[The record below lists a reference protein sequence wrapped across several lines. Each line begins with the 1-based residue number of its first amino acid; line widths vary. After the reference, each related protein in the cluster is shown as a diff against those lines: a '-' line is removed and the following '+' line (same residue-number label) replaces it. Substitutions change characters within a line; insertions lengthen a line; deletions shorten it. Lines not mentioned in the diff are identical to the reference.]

1 MALVRVLNN
10 QGKSLMFYNLMK
22 ESIINAPATQVGR
35 WCTPA
40 NPEYSQKA
48 TLIMDRSNEDHCGG
62 CGNNLLFSKNE
73 EQNDYIINNKNNNNI
88 FQNKYIINNIFNENE
103 RYYFP
108 FTL

>member
-1 MALVRVLNN
+1 
-10 QGKSLMFYNLMK
+10 MK
-22 ESIINAPATQVGR
+22 ESITNIHPTTQVGR
-35 WCTPA
+35 WCIPA

-62 CGNNLLFSKNE
+62 CGNNLLFSKND
-73 EQNDYIINNKNNNNI
+73 EQNDYIINIKNDKNTFTNT
-88 FQNKYIINNIFNENE
+88 YLVNNIFNENE